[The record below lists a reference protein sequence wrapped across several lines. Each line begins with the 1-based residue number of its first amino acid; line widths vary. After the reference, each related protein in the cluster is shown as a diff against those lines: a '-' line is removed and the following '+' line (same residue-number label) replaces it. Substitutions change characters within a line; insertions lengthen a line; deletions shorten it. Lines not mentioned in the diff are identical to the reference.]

1 MLVKLLPPPPKL
13 YFYYFFFLI
22 SPPDKFRKI
31 SKVTQT
37 LNNSFCARSL
47 EKVSK
52 KHRIEELMGLVNNY
66 FPNVLHMVIVK

>member
-1 MLVKLLPPPPKL
+1 MLVKLLPPPQNYL
-13 YFYYFFFLI
+13 FITCFFLI

-47 EKVSK
+47 EKISK
-52 KHRIEELMGLVNNY
+52 KHRIEELMGLVDNY